1 MGLQKY
7 RQAKREIGAVG
18 VSEIRQHFHYGVYF
32 CGTLKLMY
40 YAIIGVVVLLGLW
53 VLGSYLVVRNLEEPS
68 FTVIEVRD
76 EFEIRQY
83 DSYIVAETAVT
94 GSFDAALQAGFRNIA
109 DYIFGNN
116 TTKTSIA
123 MTAPVLEQKSEK
135 IAMTVPV
142 IASAETA
149 AERTVAFVL
158 PSKYTLETLPIPNN
172 EVVKL
177 REVPA
182 YKAAVSRFT
191 GYATEK
197 RITKKKEALVA
208 SLTEGGI
215 TMRDTPQ
222 VAQYNPPLSF
232 PFTRRNEI
240 IVVIE

>member
-1 MGLQKY
+1 
-7 RQAKREIGAVG
+7 
-18 VSEIRQHFHYGVYF
+18 
-32 CGTLKLMY
+32 MY
-40 YAIIGVVVLLGLW
+40 YAIIAVVVLVGLW
-53 VLGSYLVVRNLEEPS
+53 ILGSYLAVRNLEEPS
-68 FTVIEVRD
+68 FTVTEVHD
-76 EFEIRQY
+76 GYEIRQY
-83 DSYIVAETAVT
+83 EAYIVAETAVT

-142 IASAETA
+142 IASDRSAE
-149 AERTVAFVL
+149 ERTVAFVL
-158 PSKYTLETLPIPNN
+158 PSKYTLETLPVPNN
-172 EVVKL
+172 EAVKL

-197 RITKKKEALVA
+197 RIAAKKEELVTT
-208 SLTEGGI
+208 LTKVGI
-215 TMRDTPQ
+215 TMLDAPQ

>member
-7 RQAKREIGAVG
+7 RQAKREAGPVG
-18 VSEIRQHFHYGVYF
+18 LSEIRQQIHLGVYF
-32 CGTLKLMY
+32 CGTLKIMY
-40 YAIIGVVVLLGLW
+40 YATIAVVVLLGLW

-76 EFEIRQY
+76 RYEIRQY

-94 GSFDAALQAGFRNIA
+94 GSFDGALEAGFRNIA

-142 IASAETA
+142 IATDPSAEK
-149 AERTVAFVL
+149 RTVAFVL
-158 PSKYTLETLPIPNN
+158 PSQYTLETLPVPNN
-172 EVVKL
+172 EAVKL

-191 GYATEK
+191 GYVTEK
-197 RITKKKEALVA
+197 RVIEKKDALIA
-208 SLTEGGI
+208 ALTETGI
-215 TMRDTPQ
+215 AMLDTPQ

>member
-1 MGLQKY
+1 
-7 RQAKREIGAVG
+7 
-18 VSEIRQHFHYGVYF
+18 
-32 CGTLKLMY
+32 MY
-40 YAIIGVVVLLGLW
+40 YAIIAVVVLVGLW
-53 VLGSYLVVRNLEEPS
+53 ILGSYLAVRNLEEPS
-68 FTVIEVRD
+68 FTVTEVHD
-76 EFEIRQY
+76 GYEIRQY
-83 DSYIVAETAVT
+83 DSYIVAETAVI

-142 IASAETA
+142 IASDPSAE
-149 AERTVAFVL
+149 ERTVAFVL
-158 PSKYTLETLPIPNN
+158 PSKYTLETLPVPNN
-172 EVVKL
+172 EAVKL

-197 RITKKKEALVA
+197 RIAAKKEELVTT
-208 SLTEGGI
+208 LTKVGI
-215 TMRDTPQ
+215 TMLDAPQ

>member
-1 MGLQKY
+1 
-7 RQAKREIGAVG
+7 
-18 VSEIRQHFHYGVYF
+18 
-32 CGTLKLMY
+32 MY
-40 YAIIGVVVLLGLW
+40 YAIIAVVVLVGLW
-53 VLGSYLVVRNLEEPS
+53 VLGSYLTVRNLEEPS
-68 FTVIEVRD
+68 FTVIEEHD
-76 EFEIRQY
+76 GYEIRQY
-83 DSYIVAETAVT
+83 DSYIVAETEVT

-142 IASAETA
+142 IASDPTA

-158 PSKYTLETLPIPNN
+158 PSKYTLETLPTPNN
-172 EVVKL
+172 EAVKL

-197 RITKKKEALVA
+197 RIAAKKEELVTM
-208 SLTEGGI
+208 LTEASI
-215 TMRDTPQ
+215 TMLDTPQ

>member
-1 MGLQKY
+1 
-7 RQAKREIGAVG
+7 
-18 VSEIRQHFHYGVYF
+18 
-32 CGTLKLMY
+32 MY
-40 YAIIGVVVLLGLW
+40 YAIIAAVVLLGLW
-53 VLGSYLVVRNLEEPS
+53 VLGSYLAVRNLEEPS
-68 FTVIEVRD
+68 FAVIEEHD
-76 EFEIRQY
+76 GYEIRQY
-83 DSYIVAETAVT
+83 DSYIVAQTAVA
-94 GSFDAALQAGFRNIA
+94 GSFDVALKAGFRNIA

-123 MTAPVLEQKSEK
+123 MTAPILEQKSEK

-142 IASAETA
+142 IASDPTA

-158 PSKYTLETLPIPNN
+158 PSKYTLETLPVPNN
-172 EVVKL
+172 EAVKL

-197 RITKKKEALVA
+197 RIATKKETLVA
-208 SLTEGGI
+208 TLTEAGV
-215 TMRDTPQ
+215 TMLDTPQ